1 MENNLSGDGST
12 IWTVGHSNH
21 KIETFLDLL
30 TRHRIEILVDVRSSP
45 YSGYAS
51 HFNKEAIQDPIEQ
64 QGIKYLFLGDL
75 IGGRAEGAEF
85 YDDDGRVLYAKVA
98 RSEKFQQ
105 GIGRVMD
112 GVAKYRVAL
121 MCGEEDPAD
130 CHRRLLIGRVLGERG
145 VRVMHIRGDGRIE
158 SEEDLAAELQFQKTK
173 GQMTLFD
180 TEEPDEWKSTRSV
193 LPKSPPQN
201 SSDS

>member
-1 MENNLSGDGST
+1 MEDNLSDDRST

-21 KIETFLDLL
+21 EIETFLNLL
-30 TRHRIEILVDVRSSP
+30 TRHRIEVLVDVRSSP

-51 HFNKEAIQDPIEQ
+51 HFNKEAIQDPIQ
-64 QGIKYLFLGDL
+64 QRGIKYLFLGDL

-85 YDDDGRVLYAKVA
+85 YDDDGCVLYGKVA
-98 RSEKFQQ
+98 QSEKFGQ
-105 GIGRVMD
+105 GIQRLMD

-121 MCGEEDPAD
+121 MCGEEDPSE
-130 CHRRLLIGRVLGERG
+130 CHRRLLIGRVLGDRG

-180 TEEPDEWKSTRSV
+180 IEEPDEWKSTRSV
-193 LPKSPPQN
+193 SPKSPPQS